1 MRPVA
6 FLLLLALSGLSQI
19 KPTSVAAAPAP
30 AAVTGTTAA
39 PRISWQTFTDLER
52 GFDGKLSATGA
63 PDPISLVGNTRGLYL
78 AGCGVIFTTDA
89 MLVTTIGN
97 TPFHQVTPQEKIQ
110 VHQRKL
116 DRLPLLKQVMVE
128 MMKNAAGALR
138 TLPETDQVVVAVR
151 LFYLPWED
159 TTGLPGQVLMRA
171 NRKAALAGDVKVEVE

>member
-1 MRPVA
+1 M
-6 FLLLLALSGLSQI
+6 
-19 KPTSVAAAPAP
+19 
-30 AAVTGTTAA
+30 
-39 PRISWQTFTDLER
+39 
-52 GFDGKLSATGA
+52 
-63 PDPISLVGNTRGLYL
+63 GNTRGLYL